1 MEPTA
6 VKAVA
11 PPSTVLEPAFAVAG
25 EGKKIRVRIA
35 PSPTGPLHVGTAR
48 TALFN
53 WLFARQ
59 HGGMF
64 VLRIEDTDKERS
76 EQQYERMIFD
86 GLSWLGFDWDEG
98 PTLNDDGTRGPD
110 KGSFGPYR
118 QSERTAIYR
127 RYLQDLLEKGE
138 AYYCY
143 CTKEDLEAQRQAM
156 LDAGLPPRYSGH
168 CRNLTAPPEGRTPE
182 VIRFKVPEI
191 KVEFI
196 DMVHGK
202 ASFDAALLGD
212 QVIAKDLDTPLY
224 NFAVVVDDALMEIT
238 HVIRGDDHFS
248 NTPKQ
253 ILVQRALGFPT
264 PHYAHLPL
272 ILNPDRSKMSKRFSD
287 VALANYRERGYLPD
301 AIVNFIG
308 LLGWH
313 PKEDH
318 EVFDRDFAV
327 EHFDIARVQK
337 TGAIFN
343 EEKLD
348 WLNREH
354 MKKMPIAELAAIA
367 EPFFAN
373 AGIIDPRD
381 GASHG
386 VGSRTLLMRAVALQ
400 LSRAKTLVEIAESS
414 RFLFTLP
421 SYEPTLLVWKGAS
434 ASDATAAL
442 TDAAAA
448 LAALDDDG
456 FTSRDALMR
465 ALTPLID
472 ARGRGAVLW
481 PLRVAL
487 SGQAVSPD
495 PMEIMEVIGKEET
508 HARIEKAL
516 QGLAM
521 RP

>member
-1 MEPTA
+1 MDTA
-6 VKAVA
+6 APKASVMRA
-11 PPSTVLEPAFAVAG
+11 PQPSAEKERV
-25 EGKKIRVRIA
+25 RVRIA

-59 HGGMF
+59 HGGTF
-64 VLRIEDTDKERS
+64 VLRIEDTDRERS
-76 EQQYERMIFD
+76 KKEYEDAIFE
-86 GLSWLGFDWDEG
+86 GLSWLGLDWDEG
-98 PTLNDDGTRGPD
+98 PSPDGGPD
-110 KGSFGPYR
+110 RGSHGPYR
-118 QSERTAIYR
+118 QTERTAIYR
-127 RYLQDLLEKGE
+127 RYLEDLLERGE

-156 LDAGLPPRYSGH
+156 LDAGLPPRYGGH
-168 CRNLTAPPEGRTPE
+168 CRSLAAPPPGKKPQ
-182 VIRFKVPEI
+182 VIRFRIPEVT
-191 KVEFI
+191 VEFT
-196 DMVHGK
+196 DMIHGK
-202 ASFDAALLGD
+202 ASFDAGLLGD

-287 VALANYRERGYLPD
+287 VALANYRDRGYLPD
-301 AIVNFIG
+301 AIVNFLS

-318 EVFDRDFAV
+318 EVFDRAFAV
-327 EHFDIARVQK
+327 EHFDIGRVQQA
-337 TGAIFN
+337 GAVFN

-354 MKKMPIAELAAIA
+354 MKRMPLAELASAA
-367 EPFFAN
+367 SPFFAK
-373 AGIIDPRD
+373 AGIDTSGGGSPPD
-381 GASHG
+381 GG
-386 VGSRTLLMRAVALQ
+386 QDGTLLMRAAALQ
-400 LSRAKTLVEIAESS
+400 LSRAKTLAEIAESS
-414 RFLFTLP
+414 RFLFDLP
-421 SYEPTLLVWKGAS
+421 AYDPNLLVWKGNS
-434 ASDATAAL
+434 VRHATASL

-448 LAALDDDG
+448 LRASAPGD
-456 FTSRDALMR
+456 FASRDALLQV
-465 ALTPLID
+465 LTPLID

-487 SGQAVSPD
+487 SGQAASPD
-495 PMEIMEVIGKEET
+495 PMEIMQVIGKEESL
-508 HARIEKAL
+508 ARIERAL
-516 QGLAM
+516 RGLASSSA
-521 RP
+521 